1 MLHESTIDEL
11 KEESARNLTADA
23 PMPAFYRLLKAEAA
37 ARMHTQ
43 EVSTCRGTTNQDQS
57 TGGRVVSTSTTTTET
72 GVTDPTGLL
81 ERQQKFEHN
90 PLEKANVVRKLWK
103 KLCTPDSIQQ
113 SCGAKLPINTAHGRD
128 PPMSPLEFYWVRDGM
143 LFLEIQE
150 PNVLNEWQGAWRCTF
165 PGCKHLAY
173 APKKDANKNRGLY
186 PDGWSPFN
194 GVGNP
199 AHLIQHAE
207 KGHYKSTKCNTVHWN
222 AMKAWDGSQGDVE
235 ECAPKTPPPYV
246 VLLKNADADEGQRV
260 VYAEEERAPAA
271 PPGMTTPAS
280 VSRGAAQ
287 TARPTTGATPGQPP
301 STGSSVRSK
310 RLKRLC
316 PTCPDKT
323 LVLLR
328 SEEED
333 AYWFC
338 SHCKNMTRQEE
349 DVVDDEDGEGEE
361 ELEGPEGVE
370 DDGEGEEE
378 LEGEEGVEDEAEN
391 SE

>member
-1 MLHESTIDEL
+1 
-11 KEESARNLTADA
+11 
-23 PMPAFYRLLKAEAA
+23 
-37 ARMHTQ
+37 
-43 EVSTCRGTTNQDQS
+43 
-57 TGGRVVSTSTTTTET
+57 
-72 GVTDPTGLL
+72 
-81 ERQQKFEHN
+81 
-90 PLEKANVVRKLWK
+90 
-103 KLCTPDSIQQ
+103 
-113 SCGAKLPINTAHGRD
+113 
-128 PPMSPLEFYWVRDGM
+128 
-143 LFLEIQE
+143 
-150 PNVLNEWQGAWRCTF
+150 
-165 PGCKHLAY
+165 
-173 APKKDANKNRGLY
+173 
-186 PDGWSPFN
+186 
-194 GVGNP
+194 
-199 AHLIQHAE
+199 
-207 KGHYKSTKCNTVHWN
+207 
-222 AMKAWDGSQGDVE
+222 MKAWDGSQGDVE

-280 VSRGAAQ
+280 VSRGAAP